1 MDEVIEITEVD
12 AELLVD
18 ADIIAELSEEDI
30 IYSDATDIYTFG
42 VTSVNEATGDVTIT
56 GSNGINVT
64 GTNISLEDWLV
75 LDCGT
80 STTGI

>member
-12 AELLVD
+12 AELLID

-30 IYSDATDIYTFG
+30 IYSDAIDIYTFG

-64 GTNISLEDWLV
+64 GTNISLENWLV

>member
-56 GSNGINVT
+56 GSNGLNVT

>member
-12 AELLVD
+12 AELLID